1 MGSIGDDEAMA
12 NDKDIYVYGTRIPV
26 NHFYKNSSIFIT
38 TIAMN
43 GILF

>member
-1 MGSIGDDEAMA
+1 MA
-12 NDKDIYVYGTRIPV
+12 NDKDTYVYGTRIPV

-38 TIAMN
+38 IAMN